1 MIFCGSIYLRTFQC
15 YGVFAAC
22 VYVICTTADLQGLCA
37 SYVYLTY
44 MQVGL
49 RDRLTLF
56 YLSLIHI

>member
-44 MQVGL
+44 M
-49 RDRLTLF
+49 
-56 YLSLIHI
+56 